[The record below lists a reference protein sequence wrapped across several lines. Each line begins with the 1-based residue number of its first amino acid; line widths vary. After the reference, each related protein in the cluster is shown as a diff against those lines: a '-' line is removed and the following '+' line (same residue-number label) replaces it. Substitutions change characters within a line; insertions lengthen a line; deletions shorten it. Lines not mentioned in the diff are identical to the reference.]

1 MFTGIVNEVGRVAS
15 VRPQGLTIAAGKVL
29 ENMTEGD
36 SIAVNGACL
45 TVTAFGDDWFNVD
58 IMPETSRRSNI
69 GLLRP
74 GDAVNLEKALTL
86 DGLLGGH
93 LVQGHIDAIGRVAML
108 RNDGEATIISI
119 EAPPE
124 VTAYV
129 VEKGFIAVDGVSLT
143 VTSVDKQVLEVS
155 VVDYTL
161 RHTTLGMRQTGDKVN
176 LEADII
182 AKYVAQMGKKKDET
196 ITLDFLNEHGFLAG

>member
-1 MFTGIVNEVGRVAS
+1 VFTGIVNEVGRVAS